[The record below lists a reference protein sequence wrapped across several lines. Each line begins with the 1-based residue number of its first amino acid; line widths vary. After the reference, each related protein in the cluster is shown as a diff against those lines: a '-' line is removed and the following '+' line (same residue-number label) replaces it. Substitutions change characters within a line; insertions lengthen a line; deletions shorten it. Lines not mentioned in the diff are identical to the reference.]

1 MSVLLQSLPTH
12 TVSASNR
19 VRDRSA
25 RQRARKSVA
34 VGKVGVR
41 RIVAELPCFSRKLS
55 AMLAAGMPIVNSLKS
70 LEKQTHNPNFRA
82 VVERIRR
89 SIENGMSLTEALQ
102 LFPLVFDGLY
112 RSMVR
117 CGESAGRLSETIGR
131 LADLLE
137 ESTRLRRKIRSAM
150 VYPVV
155 VLCLAVVISTAMII
169 FVVPVFADMFANY
182 NQRLPAPTLFLLH
195 VSDALRSH
203 GIYVGSA
210 LLLLILGFAKWK
222 TTSTGRYALDVL
234 VLKIPVF
241 GDLVVKVAAARF
253 ARSFGQLLR
262 GGVPIL
268 TALDVVAGATGNEVA
283 RKIVLNSKDVV
294 EKGDPLSLG
303 MLAGHIFPET
313 LVEMIQAGEQTGK
326 LDEMLDC
333 IAGFYEDETNTT
345 LDSLT
350 SLLEP
355 MLMVLL
361 GVIVGGIV
369 ISLFLPI
376 FLIGPV
382 MGQ

>member
-1 MSVLLQSLPTH
+1 
-12 TVSASNR
+12 
-19 VRDRSA
+19 
-25 RQRARKSVA
+25 
-34 VGKVGVR
+34 
-41 RIVAELPCFSRKLS
+41 
-55 AMLAAGMPIVNSLKS
+55 MLAAGMPIVNSLKS